1 MNIVFCDIDGTF
13 QNLAG
18 PIPQVNFDSIEALH
32 KQGDH
37 FVFVTGRGYGQL
49 DELMNQMDSECDV
62 IFGNGSGYKL
72 VGDEVK
78 YRQCLTIEEAERILG
93 ILEDRAIFYHIHT
106 SEGIILKP
114 VSTYQKNIL
123 ALREKMAFMGETGK
137 EIMDF
142 KENFFEEQQ
151 QVSNPLAYL
160 KEHPEVKIIK
170 IELMEASDEERDLL
184 RDKLASEMAYV
195 FSSFTQCLEVVHPQS
210 TKGHAIQEFMEKFP
224 EATSYGIGDG
234 ENDLAMLAVVDV
246 SVAVANAKEIVKEQC
261 SKIIGDCES
270 GGVGNFIFEELIK

>member
-13 QNLAG
+13 QNLGGA
-18 PIPQVNFDSIEALH
+18 IPQVNFDSIEALK

-49 DELMNQMDSECDV
+49 DELIDQMDSECDV

-72 VGDEVK
+72 VGAEVK
-78 YRQCLTIEEAERILG
+78 YRQCLTIEETGRVLG
-93 ILEDRAIFYHIHT
+93 ILEERAVFYHIHT
-106 SEGIILKP
+106 SQGIILRP

-123 ALREKMAFMGETGK
+123 ALREKMVFMGERGK

-142 KENFFEEQQ
+142 KETFFEEQQ
-151 QVSNPLAYL
+151 QMANPLAYL

-170 IELMEASDEERDLL
+170 VELMEASDEERNFL
-184 RDKLASEMAYV
+184 REKLASEMAYI

-210 TKGHAIQEFMEKFP
+210 TKGHAIHEFMENFP

-234 ENDLAMLAVVDV
+234 ENDLAMLEVVDV
-246 SVAVANAKEIVKEQC
+246 PVAVANANEMVKERC
-261 SKIIGDCES
+261 NKIIGECES